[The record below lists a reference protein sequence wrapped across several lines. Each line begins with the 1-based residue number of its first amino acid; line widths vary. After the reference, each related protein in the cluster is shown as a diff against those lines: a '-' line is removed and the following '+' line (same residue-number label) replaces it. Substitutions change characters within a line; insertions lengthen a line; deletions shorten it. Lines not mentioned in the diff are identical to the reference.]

1 MTTHAMID
9 LETLGTAPD
18 CAVLTIG
25 AIKFD
30 PNIAKPAWDEFYYRF
45 DVDDYVFAT
54 MTLYLDIINLFLYLL
69 ELLDRK

>member
-45 DVDDYVFAT
+45 GNEISPDF
-54 MTLYLDIINLFLYLL
+54 FL
-69 ELLDRK
+69 EAFCMNTF